1 MAVCRSRIWRR
12 YRVVRRMNMRKLYA
26 AFVNIDVERLF
37 VYRMSEKPIKQ
48 EFSDGTIETENFLLV
63 KNGHYTKIFGTS
75 GTQLDTPFVYAPN
88 IMVYYSLEEE
98 SVVRFLKEKRNE
110 MESFVNLLSERL
122 WESEITFSRIRDE
135 NFEKQYQS

>member
-1 MAVCRSRIWRR
+1 M
-12 YRVVRRMNMRKLYA
+12 
-26 AFVNIDVERLF
+26 
-37 VYRMSEKPIKQ
+37 
-48 EFSDGTIETENFLLV
+48 V

>member
-1 MAVCRSRIWRR
+1 MDVCRSRIWRR

>member
-1 MAVCRSRIWRR
+1 
-12 YRVVRRMNMRKLYA
+12 
-26 AFVNIDVERLF
+26 
-37 VYRMSEKPIKQ
+37 
-48 EFSDGTIETENFLLV
+48 
-63 KNGHYTKIFGTS
+63 
-75 GTQLDTPFVYAPN
+75 
-88 IMVYYSLEEE
+88 MVYYSLEEE

>member
-1 MAVCRSRIWRR
+1 MQKQDMAALSGRR
-12 YRVVRRMNMRKLYA
+12 YGMGKLYA
-26 AFVNIDVERLF
+26 AFVQVDAEQPF
-37 VYRMSEKPIKQ
+37 VYRLSEESIKQ
-48 EFSDGTIETENFLLV
+48 EFPDGTIETENFLLV